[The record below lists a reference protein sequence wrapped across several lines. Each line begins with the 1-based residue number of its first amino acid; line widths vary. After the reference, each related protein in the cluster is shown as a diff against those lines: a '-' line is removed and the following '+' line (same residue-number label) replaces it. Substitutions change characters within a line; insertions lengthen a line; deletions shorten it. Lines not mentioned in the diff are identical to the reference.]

1 VRLCPTEIKKYSRFL
16 RIIIR
21 GSRQVLFSKP
31 IDEIISGRI
40 SVRTYKDIAIPK
52 KDKSAIYDF
61 IGGDL
66 QTPFNSEIRFEIIE
80 TAELDRDQLRSLGT
94 YGMINGAKNFIAGT
108 VKKYSTPDGK
118 ISIEAEK
125 FIDYGFALEK
135 IILYLTDA
143 GFGTCW
149 LGGTFNKAGFARKIN
164 IADNEIIPAVTP
176 FGYEGTRRAL
186 VDRMIRRVAGSK
198 HRRQWNESFFK
209 NDFATPLSIKEASI
223 YAKPLE
229 MVMIA
234 PSASNKQP
242 WRIIKDK
249 QTKLFHLFLQRTKNY
264 PKIPFGVD
272 MQTLDM
278 GIAMCHFE
286 LTCRELAIEGRWQ
299 KLKSAEVLACMSSQ
313 LPGNDISYVASWVV

>member
-1 VRLCPTEIKKYSRFL
+1 M
-16 RIIIR
+16 
-21 GSRQVLFSKP
+21 LFSKP
-31 IDEIISGRI
+31 IDVIITERK

-52 KDKSAIYDF
+52 KDKSAIKDF
-61 IGGDL
+61 ICGDIK
-66 QTPFNSEIRFEIIE
+66 TPFSSEIRFEMIE
-80 TAELDRDQLRSLGT
+80 TAELDRDEVRSLGT
-94 YGMINGAKNFIAGT
+94 YGIINGAKNFIAGT
-108 VKKYSTPDGK
+108 VKKEPSIDGK
-118 ISIEAEK
+118 ISIAAEK
-125 FIDYGFALEK
+125 FMDYGFAMEK

-149 LGGTFNKAGFARKIN
+149 LGGTFKKAGFARKIN

-176 FGYEGTRRAL
+176 FGYEGERRAL
-186 VDRMIRRVAGSK
+186 MDRMIRGMAGSR
-198 HRRQWNESFFK
+198 HRRQWNETFFK
-209 NDFATPLSIKEASI
+209 NDFVTPLSIEEASV

-264 PKIPFGVD
+264 NKIPLGVD
-272 MQTLDM
+272 IQTLDI

-286 LTCRELAIEGRWQ
+286 LTCLELGIEGCWK
-299 KLKSAEVLACMSSQ
+299 KLKPEEVLAGTSSQ
-313 LPGNDISYVASWVV
+313 LPGNDISYVATWAA

>member
-1 VRLCPTEIKKYSRFL
+1 MF
-16 RIIIR
+16 
-21 GSRQVLFSKP
+21 FSKP
-31 IDEIISGRI
+31 IDVIISGRK
-40 SVRTYKDIAIPK
+40 SVRTYKDLAIPR
-52 KDKSAIYDF
+52 KDKSAIKDF
-61 IGGDL
+61 ISGDIH
-66 QTPFNSEIRFEIIE
+66 TPFNSDIRFEIIE
-80 TAELDRDQLRSLGT
+80 TAELGRDQLRSLGT

-108 VKKYSTPDGK
+108 VKKESAPDGK
-118 ISIEAEK
+118 ISNAAEK
-125 FIDYGFALEK
+125 FIDYGFAMEK

-186 VDRMIRRVAGSK
+186 VDRMIRGVAGSK
-198 HRRQWNESFFK
+198 HRRHWSESFFK
-209 NDFATPLSIKEASI
+209 NDFATPLSVEEASV

-229 MVMIA
+229 MVSIA

-242 WRIIKDK
+242 WRMLKDK
-249 QTKLFHLFLQRTKNY
+249 NTKFFHLFLQRTKNY
-264 PKIPFGVD
+264 PKLPFGID
-272 MQTLDM
+272 MQMLDM

-299 KLKSAEVLACMSSQ
+299 KLKSAEVLAGISTPLS
-313 LPGNDISYVASWVV
+313 GNDISYIATWTA

>member
-1 VRLCPTEIKKYSRFL
+1 MF
-16 RIIIR
+16 
-21 GSRQVLFSKP
+21 FSKP
-31 IDEIISGRI
+31 IDEIISGRK

-52 KDKSAIYDF
+52 KDKSAINDF
-61 IGGDL
+61 ISRDL

-108 VKKYSTPDGK
+108 VKKDTTPDGK
-118 ISIEAEK
+118 ISIAAEK

-135 IILYLTDA
+135 IILYLTDE

-149 LGGTFNKAGFARKIN
+149 LGGTFNKAGFAKKIN
-164 IADNEIIPAVTP
+164 VADNEMIPAVTP
-176 FGYEGTRRAL
+176 FGYEGARRAL
-186 VDRMIRRVAGSK
+186 VDRMIRGIAGSN
-198 HRRQWNESFFK
+198 HRRQWSESFF
-209 NDFATPLSIKEASI
+209 NGNFATPLSIEEASV

-242 WRIIKDK
+242 WRILKDK
-249 QTKLFHLFLQRTKNY
+249 QTKMFHLFLQRTKNY
-264 PKIPFGVD
+264 NKIPLGVD
-272 MQTLDM
+272 IQVLDM

-286 LTCRELAIEGRWQ
+286 LTCHELGIEGCWQ
-299 KLKSAEVLACMSSQ
+299 KLKSAEVLAGMDIQ
-313 LPGNDISYVASWVV
+313 LPDDSISYIATWDICP

>member
-1 VRLCPTEIKKYSRFL
+1 M
-16 RIIIR
+16 
-21 GSRQVLFSKP
+21 LFSKP
-31 IDEIISGRI
+31 IDAIITERK
-40 SVRTYKDIAIPK
+40 SVRTYKDLAIPK
-52 KDKSAIYDF
+52 KDKSAIKDL
-61 IGGDL
+61 ISGDM

-80 TAELDRDQLRSLGT
+80 TAELDRDQIRSLGT
-94 YGMINGAKNFIAGT
+94 YGMINGAKNFIAGA
-108 VKKYSTPDGK
+108 VKKESSLDGK
-118 ISIEAEK
+118 ISIAAEK
-125 FIDYGFALEK
+125 FIDYGFAMEK

-164 IADNEIIPAVTP
+164 IKDNEIIPAVTP
-176 FGYEGTRRAL
+176 FGYEGTKRAL

-198 HRRQWNESFFK
+198 HRRQWSESFFK
-209 NDFATPLSIKEASI
+209 NDFATPLTIEEASV

-272 MQTLDM
+272 MQTIDM

-286 LTCRELAIEGRWQ
+286 LTCHELGIEGCWQ
-299 KLKSAEVLACMSSQ
+299 KLKSEEVLAGMSSQ
-313 LPGNDISYVASWVV
+313 LPGNDISYVATWSI